1 MKRKRGHKKGSK
13 QKAPATTAP
22 SEAVVNVVSEEDDSG
37 QDETESGMEVG
48 TPSSTGTDQPLVN
61 LVNIKSDGPAGKAL
75 GNLVGRVKVKLK
87 TPRALDSDV
96 PSHSDTEK
104 GSPKVGLERQDMV
117 TKKVED
123 SGNLA
128 GERKMAFSGI
138 VYRKSG
144 KIKIKSSMK
153 LGDSSVDKGGAA
165 VLAQG
170 ETSLLKEQK
179 VTNQDSRYNKQELG
193 SAMAVIK
200 KVMKMEAAAPF
211 NEPVDPEALG
221 IPDYLD
227 IIDTPM
233 DFGTICSNL
242 EKGDKYM
249 NSEDVFKDV
258 QYIWD
263 NCCKYNNKGDAIM
276 DLMKRVKK
284 NFMKYWSAA
293 SLYSE
298 QSRGTNGAENLEV
311 EDGAQGKAQTKASQ
325 SKIKNKKHGYFV
337 LTSFLN
343 VGCVGKG
350 FSTLFS
356 TIFHLLKAVA
366 KSLDTMWM
374 MVVKSKRRRHKS
386 DCLCAV
392 CVLKRRKREREANA
406 RLAKGQSGVQEL
418 KQEESSPVESPG
430 NEDSSLNNG
439 ESADLDEDAE
449 VEDKR
454 EKVKAE
460 ANEQQYSPME
470 ESHGEEEE
478 EDENED
484 NEIRILGKDEGER
497 KQLSQLGS
505 SLAEEPSRQSQ
516 PEIVDKSAAVAQSEK
531 ESTLVKHEEQS
542 EKRHKESQERQDK
555 AKMLNSFYH
564 ENPVL
569 LNLCETLFPNNQN
582 SVWRGPHSIFQHQGS
597 SQTSSIQAAIETFM
611 K

>member
-37 QDETESGMEVG
+37 QDQTESGMEVG

-61 LVNIKSDGPAGKAL
+61 LVNMKSDGSVGKAL

-96 PSHSDTEK
+96 PSHSDTDK

-144 KIKIKSSMK
+144 KIKIKSPMM

-165 VLAQG
+165 VPAQG
-170 ETSLLKEQK
+170 GTSLLKEQK
-179 VTNQDSRYNKQELG
+179 VTHQDSRYNKQELD
-193 SAMAVIK
+193 SALAVIK

-221 IPDYLD
+221 IPDYFD

-233 DFGTICSNL
+233 DFGTICSNI
-242 EKGDKYM
+242 EKGGKYM

-298 QSRGTNGAENLEV
+298 QSRGTNGAENIEV

-325 SKIKNKKHGYFV
+325 SKIKNKKHG
-337 LTSFLN
+337 
-343 VGCVGKG
+343 
-350 FSTLFS
+350 
-356 TIFHLLKAVA
+356 
-366 KSLDTMWM
+366 
-374 MVVKSKRRRHKS
+374 RRHKS

-449 VEDKR
+449 VDDKR
-454 EKVKAE
+454 EKVKVE

-484 NEIRILGKDEGER
+484 NDIRILGKDEGER

-516 PEIVDKSAAVAQSEK
+516 PEIVDKSAAVAQGEK
-531 ESTLVKHEEQS
+531 ESTPVKHEEQS

-597 SQTSSIQAAIETFM
+597 SQTSSIQAAIETLM

>member
-325 SKIKNKKHGYFV
+325 SKIKNKKHG
-337 LTSFLN
+337 
-343 VGCVGKG
+343 
-350 FSTLFS
+350 
-356 TIFHLLKAVA
+356 
-366 KSLDTMWM
+366 
-374 MVVKSKRRRHKS
+374 RRHKS

>member
-61 LVNIKSDGPAGKAL
+61 LVNMKSDGSVGKAL

-96 PSHSDTEK
+96 PSHSDTDK

-165 VLAQG
+165 VPAQG

-179 VTNQDSRYNKQELG
+179 VTHQDSRYNKQELG
-193 SAMAVIK
+193 SAVAVIK

-221 IPDYLD
+221 IPDYFD

-298 QSRGTNGAENLEV
+298 QSRGTNGAENIEV

-325 SKIKNKKHGYFV
+325 SKIKNKKHG
-337 LTSFLN
+337 
-343 VGCVGKG
+343 
-350 FSTLFS
+350 
-356 TIFHLLKAVA
+356 
-366 KSLDTMWM
+366 
-374 MVVKSKRRRHKS
+374 RRHKS

-454 EKVKAE
+454 EKVKME

-531 ESTLVKHEEQS
+531 ESTLVKHEGQS

-564 ENPVL
+564 ENPIL

-582 SVWRGPHSIFQHQGS
+582 SVWRGPHSIFQHQGP